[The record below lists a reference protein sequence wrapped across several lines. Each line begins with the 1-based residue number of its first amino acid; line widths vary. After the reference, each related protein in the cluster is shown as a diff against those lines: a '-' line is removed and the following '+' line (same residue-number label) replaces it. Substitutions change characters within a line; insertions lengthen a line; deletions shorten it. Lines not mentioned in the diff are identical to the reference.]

1 MRTLKKI
8 FAILALTA
16 MLANNIGSTYAATDI
31 GDINITG
38 WSSTDVIWDDALPG
52 YSTGTSANVTI
63 SARVVPILTMTVST
77 GVIDLGDL
85 SYTAYVTG
93 SLDIEIG
100 TNARNGVIVSV
111 VSASGGLTNDDDNSF
126 QVNNLVADGI
136 AESYKFNSEINAVAD
151 SSVAGFASTANL
163 DTEISSTASN
173 VVYST
178 NKEEAD
184 NGVDDFT
191 FKISSKI
198 DAQTPSGTYGDTISF
213 TVTWSF

>member
-1 MRTLKKI
+1 
-8 FAILALTA
+8 
-16 MLANNIGSTYAATDI
+16 
-31 GDINITG
+31 
-38 WSSTDVIWDDALPG
+38 
-52 YSTGTSANVTI
+52 
-63 SARVVPILTMTVST
+63 MTVST

-213 TVTWSF
+213 TVT